1 LLKQSLEVDAEL
13 LPGSGGIFEVAVNGT
28 VVAAKS
34 ASGFPNEAELLE
46 GVGKALGR

>member
-1 LLKQSLEVDAEL
+1 MKQSLEVDAEL
-13 LPGSGGIFEVAVNGT
+13 VPGKGGVFEVAVDGS

-34 ASGFPNEAELLE
+34 AAGFPSESELLE